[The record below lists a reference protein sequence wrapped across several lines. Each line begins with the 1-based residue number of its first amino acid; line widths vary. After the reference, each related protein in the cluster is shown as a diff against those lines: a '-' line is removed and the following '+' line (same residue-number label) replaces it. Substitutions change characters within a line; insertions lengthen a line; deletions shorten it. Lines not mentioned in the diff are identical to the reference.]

1 MLLSIGVI
9 EAIHMETAR
18 RNEHQLLETSI
29 RRTKIVCTIGPS
41 CEDLDTVRKLAV
53 AGMNV
58 ARLNFSHGTHA
69 DKLQHIENVRQV
81 GQELGKPIAIL
92 QDLCGPKIRLGVM
105 NEPVKLVHG
114 DTVQLSNAPDE
125 RSNTIPFPSVSAFKA
140 IGKGHRILIDD
151 GKVELVVVDHT
162 EDTISAQV
170 VVGGTVSSR
179 KGVNL
184 PDSHLPVASV
194 TSKDLDDLRFG
205 IENGVD
211 WVAVSFIRSAADLS
225 PVIQMIR
232 QNDSRIKVIGKI
244 EKREAV
250 LNLEEIME
258 VVDGI
263 MIARGDLGVEIPIDE
278 VPVVQKHIIEQAN
291 AHDKIVI
298 TATQMLESMMNA
310 PRPTRAEASD
320 VANSILD
327 GTDAVML
334 SGETAAG
341 MYPVQ
346 TVEIMS
352 KICARMELS
361 VVGTVREHNLAGM
374 GDQSTTEAVA
384 EAIWHISHGIGARAI
399 ACATQSGGTAR
410 LVSKRRPHAP
420 IVALTP
426 DEYTYRQ
433 LALSWGV
440 RPLLCRNVRTME
452 EMLVMVTE
460 TMAES
465 DFIQPGDTIVITA
478 GIPVG
483 VPGRTNFIKVHTMGD
498 TITV

>member
-1 MLLSIGVI
+1 MI
-9 EAIHMETAR
+9 
-18 RNEHQLLETSI
+18 ETSI

-41 CEDLDTVRKLAV
+41 CQDQATLRQLAL

-69 DKLQHIENVRQV
+69 DKLQHIASVRSIS
-81 GQELGKPIAIL
+81 QELDRPIAIL
-92 QDLCGPKIRLGVM
+92 QDLCGPKIRLGEIT
-105 NEPVKLVHG
+105 NPLELHPG
-114 DTVQLSNAPDE
+114 QTVGFSINPDD
-125 RSNTIPFPSVSAFKA
+125 RDGTIPYPNVPAFKA
-140 IGKGHRILIDD
+140 IWKGHRILIDD
-151 GKVELVVVDHT
+151 GKVELVATKCD
-162 EDTISAQV
+162 EDTITADV
-170 VVGGTVSSR
+170 IVGGFISSR

-184 PDSHLPVASV
+184 PDTRLPVSSV
-194 TSKDLDDLRFG
+194 TQKDLDDLRLG

-211 WVAVSFIRSAADLS
+211 WVAVSFIRSAADLT
-225 PVIQMIR
+225 PVIQLLR
-232 QNDSRIKVIGKI
+232 QSNSRIKLIGKI

-250 LNLEEIME
+250 QNLDEIMD

-278 VPVVQKHIIEQAN
+278 VPVVQKHIILEAN
-291 AHDKIVI
+291 KRGKLVI

-341 MYPVQ
+341 LYPVQ
-346 TVEIMS
+346 TVDIMS
-352 KICARMELS
+352 KICARMEQS
-361 VVGTVREHNLAGM
+361 MVGTSRDHNMANIGE
-374 GDQSTTEAVA
+374 QSTTEALA
-384 EAIWHISHGIGARAI
+384 EAIWHVSHGIGAKAI
-399 ACATQSGGTAR
+399 ACATHSGGTAR
-410 LVSKRRPHAP
+410 LVSKYRPHVP
-420 IVALTP
+420 IIALTP
-426 DEYTYRQ
+426 DEVTYRQ
-433 LALSWGV
+433 LALAWGV
-440 RPLLCRNVRTME
+440 RPLLCRNVKTLE

-460 TMAES
+460 TMGDSGFVKA
-465 DFIQPGDTIVITA
+465 GDTIVITA

-498 TITV
+498 TITA

>member
-1 MLLSIGVI
+1 MI
-9 EAIHMETAR
+9 
-18 RNEHQLLETSI
+18 ETSI
-29 RRTKIVCTIGPS
+29 RRTKIVCTVGPS
-41 CEDLDTVRKLAV
+41 CEDEATLRQLML

-69 DKLQHIENVRQV
+69 DKLQHITSVRRISE
-81 GQELGKPIAIL
+81 ELDRPIAIL
-92 QDLCGPKIRLGVM
+92 QDLCGPKIRLGEIA
-105 NEPVKLVHG
+105 NPVELRPGQAV
-114 DTVQLSNAPDE
+114 SFSINPDD
-125 RSNTIPFPSVSAFKA
+125 RDGTIPFPNVPAFKA
-140 IGKGHRILIDD
+140 IWKGHRILIDD
-151 GKVELVVVDHT
+151 GKVELVATKCDVDLMT
-162 EDTISAQV
+162 AEV
-170 VVGGTVSSR
+170 VVGGPISSR

-184 PDSHLPVASV
+184 PDTRLPVSSV
-194 TSKDLDDLRFG
+194 TPKDLDDLRFG

-225 PVIQMIR
+225 PVIQLLR
-232 QNDSRIKVIGKI
+232 HHNSRVKLIGKI

-250 LNLEEIME
+250 QNLDEIMD

-278 VPVVQKHIIEQAN
+278 VPVVQKHIILEAN
-291 AHDKIVI
+291 KRGKLVI

-341 MYPVQ
+341 HYPVQ
-346 TVEIMS
+346 TVDIMS
-352 KICARMELS
+352 KICARMEQS
-361 VVGTVREHNLAGM
+361 VVGVVREHNLANM
-374 GDQSTTEAVA
+374 GAQSTTEAVA
-384 EAIWHISHGIGARAI
+384 EAIWHVSHGIGARAI

-410 LVSKRRPHAP
+410 LVSKNRPHAP
-420 IVALTP
+420 IIALTP
-426 DEYTYRQ
+426 DEVTYRQ
-433 LALSWGV
+433 LALAWGV
-440 RPLLCRNVRTME
+440 RPLLCRDVKTME
-452 EMLVMVTE
+452 EMLLMVTE
-460 TMAES
+460 TMS
-465 DFIQPGDTIVITA
+465 DSGFVKAGDTIVITA

-498 TITV
+498 TITA